1 MARELLLFGRLIDM
15 EKIIERIE
23 AVTPEKVR
31 NVAAGIVSSSKPSV
45 SVVGAGR
52 KSASYAAM
60 ADKMLT
66 AEVAASRVA

>member
-1 MARELLLFGRLIDM
+1 M
-15 EKIIERIE
+15 ETIIERIE

-31 NVAAGIVSSSKPSV
+31 TLVAGIVSASKPSV

-66 AEVAASRVA
+66 AEVTKSRVA